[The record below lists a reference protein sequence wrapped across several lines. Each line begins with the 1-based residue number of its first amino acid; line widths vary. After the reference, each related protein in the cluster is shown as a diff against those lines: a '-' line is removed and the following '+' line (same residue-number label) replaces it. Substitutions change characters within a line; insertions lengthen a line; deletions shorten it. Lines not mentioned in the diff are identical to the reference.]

1 MNDLINSHAP
11 IKKLNKNKESFK
23 KTHGLQEVSKIQ
35 FIRKID
41 SLKNILN
48 VATKTIKMLYI
59 TSIKLIETSYQL

>member
-23 KTHGLQEVSKIQ
+23 KPHRLQEVSKIQ

-41 SLKNILN
+41 SLKNVLN